1 MAVTMDE
8 MTAKIEAGEA
18 RGETKLERAMRQ
30 ADNRSEQVMREME
43 AFRADM
49 MRLRVWFLVTAI
61 FIVASTVSILSYLDY
76 GRNPSQAPVII
87 NVPSG
92 QIEQMR

>member
-1 MAVTMDE
+1 MSVTMDE

-18 RGETKLERAMRQ
+18 RGETKLERAINGVRTEI
-30 ADNRSEQVMREME
+30 ADMRSEMHQEHL
-43 AFRADM
+43 
-49 MRLRVWFLVTAI
+49 RLRVWFLVTAI